1 MEIKG
6 IKEEIERLKAERN
19 ALILAHNYQRAEVQE
34 IADYVGDSLDMARF
48 AAESEA
54 QVLVVAGVRFMAE
67 VAKILSPE
75 KTVLLPVPDAGC
87 PLAESITPEDL
98 KALKAEHP
106 NAKAVAYVNTYAE
119 LKAVAHAVATS
130 RNAVDVVSSLDADE
144 VIFVPDKNLGEFV
157 RSKASKKVIL
167 WKGYCYVHAGY
178 TLEEVRRARQEHPGA
193 LVVVHPEV
201 PPEVQRE
208 ADYVLS
214 TGGMVQLAR
223 ESEASEFII
232 GTEEGLITR
241 LRREF
246 PQKRFW
252 PLGAPRVCQDMK
264 KITVQDV
271 YKALK
276 EMVYPVELP
285 PEVAE
290 GARRA
295 LEAMFKLQAVK
306 SGP

>member
-54 QVLVVAGVRFMAE
+54 RVLVVAGVRFMAE

-75 KTVLLPVPDAGC
+75 KTVLMPVPDAGC
-87 PLAESITPEDL
+87 PLADSITPEEL

-106 NAKAVAYVNTYAE
+106 NAKVVAYVNTYAK
-119 LKAVAHAVATS
+119 LKALVDAVATS
-130 RNAVDVVSSLDADE
+130 RNAVDVVSSLDTNE

-157 RSKASKKVIL
+157 RSKVSKKVIL
-167 WKGYCYVHAGY
+167 WRGYCYVHADY
-178 TLEEVRRARQEHPGA
+178 TVEEVRRAREEHPGA

-223 ESEASEFII
+223 ESEASEFVI

-264 KITVQDV
+264 KITVQDI
-271 YKALK
+271 YRTLK

-285 PEVAE
+285 AEVAE

-306 SGP
+306 AGP